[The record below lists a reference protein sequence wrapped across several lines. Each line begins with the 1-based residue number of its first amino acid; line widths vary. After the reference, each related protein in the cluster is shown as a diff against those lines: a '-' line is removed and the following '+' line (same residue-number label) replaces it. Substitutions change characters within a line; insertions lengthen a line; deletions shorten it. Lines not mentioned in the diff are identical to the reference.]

1 MSFIE
6 STKTM
11 LTLGFMSLP
20 LMLIAYTF
28 FLGFG
33 LGNIGMAI
41 LFFGQIAA
49 VPFATYLFQNLF
61 AALKSTTG

>member
-1 MSFIE
+1 MGFIE

-11 LTLGFMSLP
+11 ITLGFMSLP

-33 LGNIGMAI
+33 LGNIGMII
-41 LFFGQIAA
+41 LFFGQISV
-49 VPFATYLFQNLF
+49 VPAATYLLQNLF
-61 AALKSTTG
+61 VAIRTWIK